1 MSICLV
7 NTAKGEFLIEK
18 LADDEVVIGVA
29 DHFAAMAN
37 RALVESLPKLP
48 GRERFI
54 RIMKRDGIDVA
65 CHDMF
70 IRLVLKSRRYPYR
83 VKLMLRKLLRK
94 IWFSNSVGF

>member
-37 RALVESLPKLP
+37 RA
-48 GRERFI
+48 
-54 RIMKRDGIDVA
+54 
-65 CHDMF
+65 
-70 IRLVLKSRRYPYR
+70 
-83 VKLMLRKLLRK
+83 
-94 IWFSNSVGF
+94 W